1 MDFCFK
7 IITMEIMSF
16 SEFCMAHENR
26 RVPNWMIRD
35 FNGLNDT
42 NLWDYYESYNSLR
55 LICLSESYLHDALKF
70 VLKDNSNDLIYDFY
84 VFLMFDESVC
94 DIDSIVLSVEMNKLI
109 IQYHTK
115 FEAEFNFDSEIL
127 GPPGDFDIESMDN
140 LPF

>member
-42 NLWDYYESYNSLR
+42 ESATLNWTTPLR
-55 LICLSESYLHDALKF
+55 GC
-70 VLKDNSNDLIYDFY
+70 
-84 VFLMFDESVC
+84 
-94 DIDSIVLSVEMNKLI
+94 IVKLR
-109 IQYHTK
+109 K
-115 FEAEFNFDSEIL
+115 
-127 GPPGDFDIESMDN
+127 
-140 LPF
+140 